1 MKLGLTAIL
10 RDRGPYLKEW
20 VSFHYLV
27 GFRKFYLYTHN
38 CNDNTAD
45 IINELKL
52 KFDIKTFTVS
62 ESISSPQLNAYRHS
76 YEEHNHEVDW
86 MAFIDGDEFLFSP
99 SSLDLRAPLE
109 KFSYERLSALG
120 VYWAC
125 YGSNHHIE
133 EPQGLIIKNFT
144 RRAELSFDKNRHVKS
159 LVIGRQGGMIEI
171 NNPHTFDTQ
180 YGTYDE
186 LFRPINN
193 GFSEHA
199 PSHKYFRINHYVTQ
213 SYNYY
218 LQKKSQ
224 YHRPDNGEQRE
235 PSYWLDHDV
244 NDVDDPSMEKFWQP
258 LDDLLFTL

>member
-1 MKLGLTAIL
+1 MIIGLTAIL

-20 VSFHYLV
+20 ISFHYLV
-27 GFRKFYLYTHN
+27 GFRKFYLYTHS
-38 CNDNTAD
+38 CSDNTID
-45 IINELKL
+45 VINGLKL
-52 KFDIKTFTVS
+52 QFDIKNYTVS
-62 ESISSPQLNAYRHS
+62 ESIQSPQLNAYRHS
-76 YEEHNHEVDW
+76 YAEHNHEVDW

-99 SSLDLRAPLE
+99 DNLDIKIPLE
-109 KFSYERLSALG
+109 KYSYERLSALG

-125 YGSNHHIE
+125 YGSNDHIE

-144 RRAELSFDKNRHVKS
+144 RRAKLSFEKNRHVKS
-159 LVIGRQGGMIEI
+159 LVIGRQGSMIEI

-199 PSHKYFRINHYVTQ
+199 PSHEYFRINHYVTQ

-218 LQKKSQ
+218 IQKKSQ
-224 YHRPDNGEQRE
+224 YTRPDNDKQRD
-235 PSYWLDHDV
+235 SNFWQDHNI
-244 NDVDDPSMEKFWQP
+244 NDVEDACMEKFWQP
-258 LDDLLFTL
+258 LDDILGAI